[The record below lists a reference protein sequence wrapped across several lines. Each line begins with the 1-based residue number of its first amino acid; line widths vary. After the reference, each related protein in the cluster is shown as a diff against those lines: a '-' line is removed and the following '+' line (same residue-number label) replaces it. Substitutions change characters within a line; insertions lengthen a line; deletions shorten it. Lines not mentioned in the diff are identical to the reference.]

1 MANITTPKGVIG
13 KYAYLTEPDTKF
25 NADGEYKANLT
36 VGLADGAQ
44 ALIDKLEAA
53 FEEAYKAECA
63 SKGKKS
69 LKRADMPWEVDEEE
83 GTVVFKFKLKAKI
96 ESKRKGVIV
105 RRVKIFDA
113 KGKLIPNVK
122 NLRIGGGT
130 VAKMAFQPY
139 FWFSPSVGFGLQL
152 QLEACQIIK
161 LVEFGGDRDYGF
173 GEEEGDFDGDDVEGG
188 DFEDEE
194 ADEATSD
201 DSEGDE
207 GDF

>member
-1 MANITTPKGVIG
+1 MANITTPKGVLG
-13 KYAYLTEPDTKF
+13 KFAYLTEPDTKF
-25 NADGEYKANLT
+25 NADGEYKASLV

-44 ALIDKLEAA
+44 ALIEKLEAA
-53 FEEAYKAECA
+53 YEEAYKAECA

-83 GTVVFKFKLKAKI
+83 GVVTFKFKLKAKI
-96 ESKRKGVIV
+96 ESKRKGKTIV

-122 NLRIGGGT
+122 NLRIGGGS
-130 VAKMAFQPY
+130 VAKVAFQPY

-152 QLEACQIIK
+152 QLEAVQIIT

-173 GEEEGDFDGDDVEGG
+173 AEEEGDFDADGVEGS
-188 DFEDEE
+188 DFDDE
-194 ADEATSD
+194 SD
-201 DSEGDE
+201 DDDEGDE